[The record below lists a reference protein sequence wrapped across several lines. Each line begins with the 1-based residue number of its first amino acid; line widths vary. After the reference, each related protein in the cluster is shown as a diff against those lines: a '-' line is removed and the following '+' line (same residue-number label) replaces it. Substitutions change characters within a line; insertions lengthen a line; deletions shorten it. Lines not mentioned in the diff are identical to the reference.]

1 MKCLVLAGGS
11 SDRLWP
17 LSRKNYPKQ
26 FMEIRRGRS
35 MFQEAILRNMP
46 FCDEFIIITNR
57 KYENIVQGQL
67 QDFQGLKY
75 TVLIEEIPLKT
86 ALSVALVALRS
97 QEDEELL
104 IVSTDHLIEGEYNA
118 CMMQVK
124 ETVKKDKVAVVV
136 VKPRNHS
143 EGYHFISSVN
153 KKIVLS
159 SHRTKNSYWDCG
171 IFAGKVSVFL
181 QSLDESFVEQMKKV
195 QPQGNILTKD
205 ILKKVRATS
214 LASVLRTEQMQ
225 LVQAK
230 FELVRITDISSYYN
244 YFGKAVENN
253 SNTIGYHN
261 KNVEIVNMVQ
271 DQLVVANG
279 LRNIIIANT
288 RDAIYITPIDQE
300 ADIKT
305 VAKKYYLKKSR
316 YFDECS
322 IYYEKWGTKEI
333 LNQTQNCVV
342 SRITVYQNQIFKE
355 EGKRGRILNYFV
367 VEGSAKIYSEENG
380 AWDCGLNGSV
390 TFHAEQNYEI
400 ANEGKGNLVLIQTD
414 NIGGVAEE
422 KEIKRDSCLVKMIP
436 ALKDSIWGG
445 TKIRDVLKKDVGT
458 MKRISESWEL
468 SAHPAGESVIGTG
481 EYGGMTFSE
490 FIKAIGE
497 EQLGWKAQGY
507 ETFPLMIKFIDAKES
522 LSIQVHPDDEYAF
535 PVEGDYGKNEMWYVL
550 EADEGACIYD
560 GFNRNVTEKEIR
572 ERIKNNT
579 LLEVLNAV
587 PVKKG
592 ETFFLH
598 TGTVHAIGAGCL
610 ICEVQQSSNV
620 TYRLYDYG
628 RKDAD
633 GNTRELHLEKALD
646 VLNTEKMK
654 SDPCEQNEVCN
665 FEGYTKQLLGQCK
678 YFAVNKYEIEG
689 ELALASNESS
699 FKVIVVIEGNGTITN
714 GEHVFETKFGDT
726 WFCGCRDVVQLCGN
740 LKILAVSV

>member
-46 FCDEFIIITNR
+46 FCDEFIVVTNR
-57 KYENIVQGQL
+57 RYENIVKGQL

-75 TVLIEEIPLKT
+75 TVLVEEIPLKT
-86 ALSVALVALRS
+86 ALSVALVALQS
-97 QEDEELL
+97 QEDDELL
-104 IVSTDHLIEGEYNA
+104 IVSTDHLIDGEYNS

-124 ETVKKDKVAVVV
+124 DAVKKDKIAVVV
-136 VKPRNHS
+136 VKPQNKS
-143 EGYHFISSVN
+143 EGYHFIDITN
-153 KKIVLS
+153 KKIVMS

-181 QSLDESFVEQMKKV
+181 QSFDQSFVSQMKKV
-195 QPQGNILTKD
+195 QPQGNVLTKD
-205 ILKKVRATS
+205 VLKKVRATS
-214 LASVLRTEQMQ
+214 LVSVLRTEQMQ

-253 SNTIGYHN
+253 SNAIGFHN

-279 LRNIIIANT
+279 LRNVIIANT
-288 RDAIYITPIDQE
+288 RDAIYITPINRE
-300 ADIKT
+300 ADIKE
-305 VAKKYYLKKSR
+305 VAKKYYTKKSR

-333 LNQTQNCVV
+333 LNQSQNCIV
-342 SRITVYQNQIFKE
+342 SRITVYQNQIFKGE
-355 EGKRGRILNYFV
+355 ENRDRILHYFIA
-367 VEGSAKIYSEENG
+367 EGEAKIYSEENG
-380 AWDCGLNGSV
+380 AWECCTNGSV
-390 TFHAEQNYEI
+390 TFHGGENYEI
-400 ANEGKGNLVLIQTD
+400 ANETKGNLVIIQTD
-414 NIGGVAEE
+414 NAIVSTEE
-422 KEIKRDSCLVKMIP
+422 QEVKRENCLVKMIP

-445 TKIRDVLKKDVGT
+445 TKIRDVLKKDVNG
-458 MKRISESWEL
+458 MERISESWEL
-468 SAHPAGESVIGTG
+468 SAHPAGESVVGNG
-481 EYGGMTFSE
+481 SYAGMPFSE
-490 FIKAIGE
+490 FIKVIGE
-497 EQLGWKAQGY
+497 EQIGWKAQGY
-507 ETFPLMIKFIDAKES
+507 ESFPLMIKFIDAKES

-550 EADEGACIYD
+550 EADENACIYD
-560 GFNRNVTEKEIR
+560 GFNRNVTAKEIR
-572 ERIKNNT
+572 DRVKNNT
-579 LLEVLNAV
+579 LVEVLNAV

-620 TYRLYDYG
+620 TYRIYDYG

-633 GNTRELHLEKALD
+633 GNQRELHLDKALD
-646 VLNTEKMK
+646 VLNTEKIK
-654 SDPCEQNEVCN
+654 TDPYEQNEIIT

-678 YFAVNKYEIEG
+678 YFAVNKYEIDG
-689 ELALASNESS
+689 VLTLPATESS
-699 FKVIVVIEGNGTITN
+699 FKVAVIIEGSGSISNEEDT
-714 GEHVFETKFGDT
+714 FETKFGDT
-726 WFCGCRDVVQLCGN
+726 WFCGSRDVLHISGN
-740 LKILAVSV
+740 LKVLIVNV